1 MDERILDKPNSQA
14 KPRRRLES
22 RRKFE
27 GKMEDSNHEWFN
39 PSSYFSNFISSIQL
53 KNNKSSI
60 RPPDKDHDDSKI
72 LKADSSV
79 IKTDLHW
86 SWIFSFL
93 SLTIIKMN
101 KTHNK
106 NFILTLVICFSFGVA
121 LASKE
126 CQGNTKLKCFE
137 CNSHL
142 DSRCSDPF
150 NWTTPPPMKQC
161 DGCCVKIVQGLDT
174 PDWKVVRSCTDDV
187 DINMFMVDHVCM
199 SEGGGRGK
207 MCFCEENECN
217 AAVPSSIQIF
227 SSQSKVN
234 LMKILVYPIYMIYNY
249 YNNNLV

>member
-1 MDERILDKPNSQA
+1 MDERIFDKLKSQTRA
-14 KPRRRLES
+14 RRRLES
-22 RRKFE
+22 RRMFVAKKE
-27 GKMEDSNHEWFN
+27 NSNHEWFN
-39 PSSYFSNFISSIQL
+39 PSSYFSNFISSFQL
-53 KNNKSSI
+53 KNNKSST
-60 RPPDKDHDDSKI
+60 RPPDDVDDMTIRKKDI
-72 LKADSSV
+72 SV
-79 IKTDLHW
+79 TKTELNW
-86 SWIFSFL
+86 NWICSFL
-93 SLTIIKMN
+93 SMTIITMN
-101 KTHNK
+101 KMQNRY
-106 NFILTLVICFSFGVA
+106 FILTLVICFSFGVT

-142 DSRCSDPF
+142 DYRCSDPF

-217 AAVPSSIQIF
+217 DAVPSSLQIF
-227 SSQSKVN
+227 NSQAEAN
-234 LMKILVYPIYMIYNY
+234 LMKILVYPLYMIYNY
-249 YNNNLV
+249 YNNNFV